1 MKNPQRRSR
10 LLHAARFRGRGFAG
24 AGAVS
29 RRRLVTKE
37 ERTSEAR
44 VRRGR
49 AACTAASGD
58 WDGWMHARG
67 ATWITSQRSAPRVPR
82 NPVWR
87 SRPTCGGCGSGSD
100 PVHVSHSSDDIVPTG
115 DERRATNSGRSNPSA
130 ALCSGSVFLA
140 PPVEICISGPP
151 LLTPLL
157 HAPPRLRARWLPC
170 QMGRVFWSATSKT
183 VSFSAFFIFPQ
194 LTPPAAVCRFQTC
207 FCHVPRWQAMT
218 ALEFRWPELAC
229 FTFSPICKA
238 I

>member
-1 MKNPQRRSR
+1 MPPAR
-10 LLHAARFRGRGFAG
+10 LLLGIGMGGCMREALPGLLHSAALQESPGIRCG
-24 AGAVS
+24 AQD
-29 RRRLVTKE
+29 L
-37 ERTSEAR
+37 
-44 VRRGR
+44 R
-49 AACTAASGD
+49 AAAA
-58 WDGWMHARG
+58 AAV
-67 ATWITSQRSAPRVPR
+67 ATPYTFQ
-82 NPVWR
+82 
-87 SRPTCGGCGSGSD
+87 
-100 PVHVSHSSDDIVPTG
+100 HSSDDIVPTG